1 MRQHGLQPTW
11 DHWSYS
17 SCLGN
22 TYGVSLD
29 LRNGVTSVFK
39 TSRGQVERYYIP
51 VLARAKQ
58 GSDPVSVRARGF
70 MTRLRSEPLV
80 ANANGAVRTHQG
92 RPATAAQLALQEFS
106 TVMLS

>member
-1 MRQHGLQPTW
+1 MRRQGLQPTW

-17 SCLGN
+17 SCFGN
-22 TYGVSLD
+22 NYGVALD
-29 LRNGVTSVFK
+29 LRSGITSVFK
-39 TSRGQVERYYIP
+39 TSQSQVERYYVP
-51 VLARAKQ
+51 VLARAKR

-92 RPATAAQLALQEFS
+92 RSATAAQLALQEFS
-106 TVMLS
+106 TVMLG